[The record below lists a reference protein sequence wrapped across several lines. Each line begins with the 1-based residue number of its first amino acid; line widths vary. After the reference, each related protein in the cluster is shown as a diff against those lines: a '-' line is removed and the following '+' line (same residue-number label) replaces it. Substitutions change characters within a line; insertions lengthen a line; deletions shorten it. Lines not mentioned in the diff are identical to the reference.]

1 MEGELGHRDIRNE
14 FRRGVKFV
22 GNIQIYCFLAGGL
35 LLYDFDSFSLITE
48 RERNKTVRISS
59 L

>member
-1 MEGELGHRDIRNE
+1 MRNE

-22 GNIQIYCFLAGGL
+22 GNIQIYCFLVGGL